1 MRVHLLGFGA
11 LLAMVVACEVHMND
25 GKQPATP
32 GNGAAPGVAPPPA
45 PAPGPA
51 PTTAPLETKQRG
63 FFNPNR
69 QDPVAPMPAV
79 VDAGGPSPT
88 APDAGAATT
97 TTDAGGAV
105 ATTDAGS
112 GLSNSAR
119 KR

>member
-25 GKQPATP
+25 GKEPATP
-32 GNGAAPGVAPPPA
+32 GNGAAPGVVPPPA
-45 PAPGPA
+45 PAPGTA

-69 QDPVAPMPAV
+69 QDPVAPAPT
-79 VDAGGPSPT
+79 PTPTPT
-88 APDAGAATT
+88 ATDAGAATT

-105 ATTDAGS
+105 ATADAGT
-112 GLSNSAR
+112 GISNTA
-119 KR
+119 KKK